1 MKGKGKS
8 MTDKIQVIIPTIPK
22 DYLRMRDVQ
31 VSKVLENL
39 PVKELIFVGNS
50 ELCEIINEDIQ
61 ERYSEKPIRV
71 LNEEELVARQPVIEY
86 VNRRVNSINPKLI
99 SRVRGGWY
107 YQQFLKMSFS
117 EKCEGD
123 YYMTWD
129 MDTVP
134 LREVLMFDRN
144 LRPVFD
150 LKSEHN
156 PGYFKTIV
164 NLLGIQKNVEGSFV
178 SEHMIFKKEYMKE
191 LIRSMEQSSVEGEN
205 YREKIINA
213 IEDEYISLGFSEFET
228 YGVFVTDRHPDSYGY
243 RRFSS
248 LRRGSWFLMPNE
260 LTSEDMEWL
269 AQDYD
274 AITFENAEIIPDM
287 AQLFRNPKYRNNMS
301 AKKFYETILESG
313 YFGEYSNGRI
323 VAGEWF
329 APV

>member
-1 MKGKGKS
+1 

-50 ELCEIINEDIQ
+50 ELCEILNEDIR
-61 ERYSEKPIRV
+61 ERYSEEPVRV
-71 LNEEELVARQPVIEY
+71 LCEEELVARQPVIDC
-86 VNRRVNSINPKLI
+86 VNRRVNAIDPKLTTK
-99 SRVRGGWY
+99 VRGGWY
-107 YQQFLKMSFS
+107 YQQFLKMAFS
-117 EKCEGD
+117 EICDED

-134 LREVLMFDRN
+134 LREVKMFDRD
-144 LRPVFD
+144 LRPVFG
-150 LKSEHN
+150 LKREHN
-156 PGYFKTIV
+156 PGYFRTIE
-164 NLLGIQKNVEGSFV
+164 NLLGIKKNAEGSFV
-178 SEHMIFKKEYMKE
+178 SEHMIFKKDYMKE
-191 LIRSMEQSSVEGEN
+191 LIRSMEQSSVIGEN
-205 YREKIINA
+205 YREKVINA
-213 IEDEYISLGFSEFET
+213 IEEDYISLGFSEFET
-228 YGVFVTDRHPDSYGY
+228 YGTFVTDRYPDSYGY
-243 RRFSS
+243 RSFSS
-248 LRRGSWFLMPNE
+248 LRRGSWFLTPDE
-260 LTSEDMEWL
+260 LTIEDMEWL
-269 AQDYD
+269 SQDYD
-274 AITFENAEIIPDM
+274 AVTFENAETIPEM